1 MHVRPTSYSGPASVS
16 GIMPSRGQN
25 PHNFRPGPYDS
36 LMTTDLSQVEPS
48 KLRIELYPTE
58 VLRTKASPLP
68 VSEGVT
74 EPLKAVANRMIE
86 LMRGAQGIGLAA
98 PQVGLPVRLFVAH
111 VPTDPEDESE
121 PTQPPS
127 SSESPQVFFNPEII
141 EFSKDLEP
149 YDEGCLSLPGITG
162 EVNRPSTVTM
172 RATDIHGETVEL
184 QATGLMARCWQHEID
199 HLDGVLILDKM
210 SQMSRLKNRSRIKA
224 MEKAAKR

>member
-1 MHVRPTSYSGPASVS
+1 MSMDMTQVDPA
-16 GIMPSRGQN
+16 R
-25 PHNFRPGPYDS
+25 
-36 LMTTDLSQVEPS
+36 
-48 KLRIELYPTE
+48 LRIELYPTE
-58 VLRTKASPLP
+58 VLRTKASP
-68 VSEGVT
+68 VSEID
-74 EPLKAVANRMIE
+74 ESMRAIAARMIE

-111 VPTDPEDESE
+111 VPPDPEGQMEPGELPESCDE
-121 PTQPPS
+121 
-127 SSESPQVFFNPEII
+127 PQVFFNPEII

-172 RATDIHGETVEL
+172 RAIDTQGNPVEIR
-184 QATGLMARCWQHEID
+184 ATGLLARCWQHEID

-210 SQMSRLKNRSRIKA
+210 SQMSRLKNRARIKS

>member
-1 MHVRPTSYSGPASVS
+1 MS
-16 GIMPSRGQN
+16 
-25 PHNFRPGPYDS
+25 
-36 LMTTDLSQVEPS
+36 TDLTQVDPA

-58 VLRTKASPLP
+58 VLRMKASPLP
-68 VSEGVT
+68 EVDESMRGI
-74 EPLKAVANRMIE
+74 AIRMIE

-111 VPTDPEDESE
+111 VPPDPEADLESDGLLESSDE
-121 PTQPPS
+121 
-127 SSESPQVFFNPEII
+127 PQVFFNPEIL

-162 EVNRPSTVTM
+162 EVNRPSTVKM
-172 RATDIHGETVEL
+172 RALDLEGNPVEL
-184 QATGLMARCWQHEID
+184 SATGLLARCWQHEID

-210 SQMSRLKNRSRIKA
+210 TQMSRLKNRARIKS